1 MKSSVLILEYLVLK
15 IKNIYIKMSLKM
27 TKKYQNEFKNDFW
40 YLNVVRKVQKIISD
54 WEDQINYP
62 INSQLVY

>member
-27 TKKYQNEFKNDFW
+27 TKKYQNEFKNDF
-40 YLNVVRKVQKIISD
+40 
-54 WEDQINYP
+54 
-62 INSQLVY
+62 